1 MTSPVEENERLRR
14 ENLRLAGERAV
25 FIRYIREKVN
35 ELLVLLK
42 CPTMNADNLGD
53 IELIG
58 YDPIGTI
65 AVSFSRVLDNLKE
78 TNDRLVREISDRAQ
92 VEAALTESED
102 RLRDFIENAVELILS
117 VSPDGR
123 IEYANRAVLTTLSFA
138 PGEVEG
144 RSLYSIV
151 TSGSERGCRKAIGH
165 VTAGRKAGRIEV
177 EFRDNRGSSVLAEGT
192 ATGRFEDDRCV
203 SVRMILHDVTARK
216 KYEEELQKAE
226 KLESIG
232 ILAGGIAHDFNNLLT
247 GILGNLSIARIRTT
261 GAADVQQNLSKAEKA
276 CLRAR
281 DLTQQMLIFSKGG
294 APVRKATS
302 IADILRESAEFSL
315 RGSNVRC
322 EFGLPD
328 DLPPVDIDEGQIA
341 QVLNNL
347 IINADQAMP
356 DGGTLRVEARTAEVG
371 QGDPLPIRPGRY
383 VRVTVSD
390 TGIGIPEE
398 ALPRIFDPFYTTK
411 EKGSGL
417 GLTTAYSILRHHD
430 GVITADSEP
439 GKGTTFFLYLPVSK
453 GAVPRHA
460 KPAEES
466 RKRRVLVMDDEEMV
480 REVALDF
487 LGHLGYEGEAVVS
500 GEEAVVAYR
509 GAREAGRPYSAV
521 IMDLTIP
528 GGMGGKEAVLRL
540 RDLDPHVR
548 AIVSSGYSNDPVMS
562 DPEKFGFRG
571 VIAKPYR
578 MRELGEVIDQVLSD
592 GGAGVRSGSA

>member
-1 MTSPVEENERLRR
+1 MEETERLRR
-14 ENLRLAGERAV
+14 ENLRLAEERAA

-42 CPTMNADNLGD
+42 CPSMNADNLGD
-53 IELIG
+53 MELIG

-65 AVSFSRVLDNLKE
+65 AVSFSHVLGNLKE

-92 VEAALTESED
+92 VEAALKESED
-102 RLRDFIENAVELILS
+102 RLRDLIENAVELILS
-117 VSPDGR
+117 ISPDGR
-123 IEYANRAVLTTLSFA
+123 IEYANRMVLSTLSFA
-138 PGEVEG
+138 PGELLGE
-144 RSLYSIV
+144 SLCSIVSPASAPGCRKTVGQV
-151 TSGSERGCRKAIGH
+151 TSGRK
-165 VTAGRKAGRIEV
+165 TGRIEM
-177 EFRDNRGSSVLAEGT
+177 ELMDKRGSRILAEGN
-192 ATGRFEDDRCV
+192 ATGRFEDGRCV
-203 SVRMILHDVTARK
+203 SIRMILHDVTARK

-232 ILAGGIAHDFNNLLT
+232 VLAGGIAHDFNNLLT
-247 GILGNLSIARIRTT
+247 GILGNLSIARTRTD
-261 GAADVQQNLSKAEKA
+261 GSPAAADALKNLSKAENA
-276 CLRAR
+276 CFRAR
-281 DLTQQMLIFSKGG
+281 DLTQQLLIFSKGG

-322 EFGLPD
+322 RFDLPD
-328 DLPPVDIDEGQIA
+328 DLPPVDIDEGQIS

-347 IINADQAMP
+347 VINAGQAMP
-356 DGGTLRVEARTAEVG
+356 DGGTLRVGARTVMVG
-371 QGDPLPIRPGRY
+371 QEDSLPIPLGRY

-390 TGIGIPEE
+390 TGIGIPKE

-430 GVITADSEP
+430 GMITVESEP
-439 GKGTTFFLYLPVSK
+439 GEGTTFIMYLPVSK
-453 GAVPRHA
+453 SAVPKGA
-460 KPAEES
+460 MPAEES

-480 REVALDF
+480 REVALEF
-487 LGHLGYEGEAVVS
+487 LGSLGYEGEAVAS

-509 GAREAGRPYSAV
+509 GAKDAGRPYSAI

-528 GGMGGKEAVLRL
+528 GGMGGKEAVRRL
-540 RDLDPHVR
+540 RDLDPDVR
-548 AIVSSGYSNDPVMS
+548 AIVSSGYSNDPVMA
-562 DPEKFGFRG
+562 DPGKFGFRG

-578 MRELGEVIDQVLSD
+578 MRELAEVVGQVLSD
-592 GGAGVRSGSA
+592 GPSSHAGSA

>member
-1 MTSPVEENERLRR
+1 MMSVVDENERLRR
-14 ENLRLAGERAV
+14 ENLRLAEERAV

-35 ELLVLLK
+35 ELLVLMR
-42 CPTMNADNLGD
+42 CPAMNADTLGD
-53 IELIG
+53 MELIG

-65 AVSFSRVLDNLKE
+65 SVSFSRVLEHLKE
-78 TNDRLVREISDRAQ
+78 TNDRLVREISERAQ
-92 VEAALTESED
+92 VETALKESED
-102 RLRDFIENAVELILS
+102 RLRDFIDNAVELILS
-117 VSPDGR
+117 VTPDGR
-123 IEYANRAVLTTLSFA
+123 IEYANRAVLSTLSLT
-138 PGEVEG
+138 PGKLEG

-151 TSGSERGCRKAIGH
+151 TSASEQGCRNAIGH

-177 EFRDNRGSSVLAEGT
+177 EFRDNRGSCVIAEGT
-192 ATGRFEDDRCV
+192 ATARFEDGRCV
-203 SVRMILHDVTARK
+203 WVRMILHDVTARK
-216 KYEEELQKAE
+216 KHEEERQKAE

-232 ILAGGIAHDFNNLLT
+232 VLAGGIAHDFNNLLT
-247 GILGNLSIARIRTT
+247 GILGNLSIARVRGA
-261 GAADVQQNLSKAEKA
+261 GAADVQQNLSRAEKA

-281 DLTQQMLIFSKGG
+281 DLTQQLLIFSKGG

-302 IADILRESAEFSL
+302 IADILRESVEFSL

-322 EFGLPD
+322 EFDLQD

-347 IINADQAMP
+347 VINADQAMS

-390 TGIGIPEE
+390 TGIGIPKE

-430 GVITADSEP
+430 GMITADSEP
-439 GKGTTFFLYLPVSK
+439 GEGTTFFLYLPVSK
-453 GAVPRHA
+453 GAVPGDA
-460 KPAEES
+460 KPTVDS

-480 REVALDF
+480 REVALEY

-500 GEEAVVAYR
+500 GEEAVAAYR
-509 GAREAGRPYSAV
+509 GARDEGHPYSAV

-528 GGMGGKEAVLRL
+528 GGMGGKEAVRRL
-540 RDLDPHVR
+540 RDLDPDVR
-548 AIVSSGYSNDPVMS
+548 AIVSSGYSNDPVMA
-562 DPEKFGFRG
+562 DPRNFGFRG

-578 MRELGEVIDQVLSD
+578 IRELGEAIDQVLSD
-592 GGAGVRSGSA
+592 GGDAVRAGST

>member
-1 MTSPVEENERLRR
+1 MTTPVEENERLRR

-25 FIRYIREKVN
+25 FIRYIREKAN

-42 CPTMNADNLGD
+42 CPAMNADNLGD
-53 IELIG
+53 MELIG

-78 TNDRLVREISDRAQ
+78 TNERLMREISERTQ

-102 RLRDFIENAVELILS
+102 RLRDFVENAVELILS
-117 VSPDGR
+117 ITPDGR
-123 IEYANRAVLTTLSFA
+123 IEYANRSVLTTLSLA

-151 TSGSERGCRKAIGH
+151 TSGSEQGCRKAIGR
-165 VTAGRKAGRIEV
+165 VTAGRKAERIEL
-177 EFRDNRGSSVLAEGT
+177 EFMDNRGSSVLAEGT
-192 ATGRFEDDRCV
+192 ATGRFEDGRCV

-247 GILGNLSIARIRTT
+247 GILGNLSIARIRAT
-261 GAADVQQNLSKAEKA
+261 GAADVQQNLSRAEKA

-281 DLTQQMLIFSKGG
+281 DLTQQLLIFSKGG

-356 DGGTLRVEARTAEVG
+356 EGGTLRVEARTEDVG
-371 QGDPLPIRPGRY
+371 QGGPLPIRPGRY

-439 GKGTTFFLYLPVSK
+439 GKGTTLFLYLPVSK
-453 GAVPRHA
+453 GAVTRHA

-480 REVALDF
+480 RGVALDF
-487 LGHLGYEGEAVVS
+487 LAHLGYEGEAVVS

-509 GAREAGRPYSAV
+509 GARDAGRPYSAV

-540 RDLDPHVR
+540 RDLDPDVR
-548 AIVSSGYSNDPVMS
+548 AIVSSGYSNDPVMA
-562 DPEKFGFRG
+562 DPDKFGFRG

-578 MRELGEVIDQVLSD
+578 MRELGEVIDQVLSG
-592 GGAGVRSGSA
+592 GGAGVRAGSA